1 MKTNE
6 LTIEQYQILGQAY
19 VNLQN
24 AGLILATVEYDDF
37 LEAVMTGDTFDF
49 EALDMEENNVPF

>member
-24 AGLILATVEYDDF
+24 AGLILATVEYDSF

-49 EALDMEENNVPF
+49 EALDMEENNG

>member
-37 LEAVMTGDTFDF
+37 LEAVLTGGAFDF
-49 EALDMEENNVPF
+49 EKLKLEEMPL